1 MLYGS
6 GIYIV
11 SKDDMASFLEEVK
24 QQYKDIDWFLPEEYI
39 YRHFDNRDTHKLV
52 FLGNGMLSKEFNKHK
67 VTQISWQ
74 NPKPY
79 EQALDSA
86 RHMVK
91 KGCKYSNNH
100 WQVYRKFGEIDS
112 LYNILVSSYDKEFA
126 FEAFLNK
133 LKEIGAE
140 ILSATELKNKFIA
153 CESYEKVRI
162 YIKPKE
168 KDNKDAE
175 DEIKNR
181 FEETKKAERV
191 KCEELQKVTARYF
204 HEAISL
210 NEIPTE
216 MEEYGDLFDDI
227 DGEILEDIFGR
238 LWN

>member
-11 SKDDMASFLEEVK
+11 SKEDMASFLEEVK

-39 YRHFDNRDTHKLV
+39 YRYFDKRDTHKLV
-52 FLGNGMLSKEFNKHK
+52 FLGNEVHSKSYNKHK

-79 EQALDSA
+79 NQALDSA
-86 RHMVK
+86 KHMVK
-91 KGCKYSNNH
+91 KGCKYSNNY
-100 WQVYRKFGEIDS
+100 WYVYRKYSEIES
-112 LYNILVSSYDKEFA
+112 VYNILVSSYDKEFA

-140 ILSATELKNKFIA
+140 ILSDTELKNKFIT
-153 CESYEKVRI
+153 CEPYEKVRI

-168 KDNKDAE
+168 KDNQDAE
-175 DEIKNR
+175 DETKNR
-181 FEETKKAERV
+181 FEELLTAN
-191 KCEELQKVTARYF
+191 ARYF

-210 NEIPTE
+210 NESSTE
-216 MEEYGDLFDDI
+216 TEEDEEDWKAGLDRLFSLFD
-227 DGEILEDIFGR
+227 
-238 LWN
+238 

>member
-39 YRHFDNRDTHKLV
+39 YRYFDKRDTHKLV
-52 FLGNGMLSKEFNKHK
+52 FLGNEVHSKSYNKHK

-79 EQALDSA
+79 DQALSSA
-86 RHMVK
+86 KHMVK
-91 KGCKYSNNH
+91 KGCRYSNNY
-100 WQVYRKFGEIDS
+100 WWVYRRFSEIES
-112 LYNILVSSYDKEFA
+112 LYNILVSAYDKEFA

-133 LKEIGAE
+133 LKEFGAE

-181 FEETKKAERV
+181 FEKIKQAEKA
-191 KCEELQKVTARYF
+191 KCKEIQKYTIQKYY
-204 HEAISL
+204 EAIYGDD
-210 NEIPTE
+210 IPASIK
-216 MEEYGDLFDDI
+216 EEYFKEEFSENVETFEDLFK
-227 DGEILEDIFGR
+227 
-238 LWN
+238 

>member
-11 SKDDMASFLEEVK
+11 SKDNMASFLEEVK

-39 YRHFDNRDTHKLV
+39 YRYFDNRDTHKLV

-79 EQALDSA
+79 DQALDSA
-86 RHMVK
+86 KHMTK
-91 KGCKYSNNH
+91 KGCKYSNNY
-100 WQVYRKFGEIDS
+100 WWVYKRFSEIES
-112 LYNILVSSYDKEFA
+112 IYNILVSSYDKEFA

-162 YIKPKE
+162 YIKPK
-168 KDNKDAE
+168 
-175 DEIKNR
+175 
-181 FEETKKAERV
+181 
-191 KCEELQKVTARYF
+191 
-204 HEAISL
+204 
-210 NEIPTE
+210 
-216 MEEYGDLFDDI
+216 
-227 DGEILEDIFGR
+227 
-238 LWN
+238 